1 MNTSPAT
8 RADLCAEQHRAMR
21 DFNAY
26 TVLLQESIARSAGLN
41 GVDVQVVGVLMS
53 EGPATPGQ
61 LAAHTG
67 LSSGGA
73 ITSLIDRLERSGY
86 VRRRRDSADR
96 RRVLVEAIP
105 EKVHREVG
113 PIYQRIGEA
122 WSAFMDT
129 LNEEQIAFATAL
141 LDAATVVNREEIER
155 LRAATDPKVGR
166 PAE

>member
-1 MNTSPAT
+1 MNASHAT
-8 RADLCAEQHRAMR
+8 HADLCAEQHRAMR

-26 TVLLQESIARSAGLN
+26 TVLLQDAIARSAGLN
-41 GVDVQVVGVLMS
+41 GVDIQVVGVLVS

-73 ITSLIDRLERSGY
+73 ITALIDRLERSGY

-105 EKVHREVG
+105 ETVHREVG

-122 WSAFMDT
+122 WTAFLDT
-129 LNEEQIAFATAL
+129 LTEQQIEFATTL
-141 LDAATVVNREEIER
+141 LDAATVINREEIER
-155 LRAATDPKVGR
+155 LRAETDPKLGK
-166 PAE
+166 PTD